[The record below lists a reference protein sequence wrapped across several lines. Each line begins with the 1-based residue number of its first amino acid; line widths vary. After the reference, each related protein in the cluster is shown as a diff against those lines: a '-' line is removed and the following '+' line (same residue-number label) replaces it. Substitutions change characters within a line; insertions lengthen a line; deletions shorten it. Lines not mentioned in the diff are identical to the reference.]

1 MGYQS
6 LFITNPCKIHIKND
20 NLIITQEGVD
30 NLVVLDNIASIVI
43 ETTRATITTYAIS
56 RLAEA
61 GVSVLYVDKKF
72 RLNAITL
79 PFHTH
84 STFSKI
90 VHSQVAIKKPL
101 KKRIW
106 QELVKQKIYNQATVM
121 EYVQKQ
127 SVAKELSLFVK
138 SVKSND
144 EENLEAQAA
153 RLYWGHLFEN
163 FVRIQR
169 GAEDIKNAS
178 LNYCYAVV
186 RSAVARSITN
196 AGLMPS
202 FGVHHQNYFNAFN
215 LADDMIEPFRPFVD
229 LHVKMTLLNYDDE
242 VLTSKVKVE
251 LVNILNL
258 EFVCIDG
265 GVSNLRVAID
275 TVVQSFQK
283 VVLHNNLDV
292 LCLPSIDFEKY
303 EDECV

>member
-61 GVSVLYVDKKF
+61 GVSVLYVGKKYN
-72 RLNAITL
+72 LNAITL

-90 VHSQVAIKKPL
+90 VHSQIAIKKPL
-101 KKRIW
+101 KKRLW

-121 EYVQKQ
+121 EYFQKHTI
-127 SVAKELSLFVK
+127 AKQLKLFSE
-138 SVKSND
+138 SVKTND

-153 RLYWGHLFEN
+153 KLYWSHLFEN
-163 FVRIQR
+163 FIRVQK
-169 GAEDIKNAS
+169 GAEDLKNAS

-196 AGLMPS
+196 AGLMPA
-202 FGVHHQNYFNAFN
+202 FGVHHRNYFNAFN
-215 LADDMIEPFRPFVD
+215 LADDIIEPFRPFVD
-229 LHVKMTLLNYDDE
+229 LHVKLTLLKYNEE
-242 VLTSKVKVE
+242 VLTSKIKVE
-251 LVNILNL
+251 LVNIVNI
-258 EFVCIDG
+258 EFACIDG
-265 GVSNLRVAID
+265 GVSILRVAVD
-275 TVVQSFQK
+275 TAVQSFQK
-283 VVLHNNLDV
+283 VVLQNDITL
-292 LCLPSIDFEKY
+292 LRLPSIDFEKY